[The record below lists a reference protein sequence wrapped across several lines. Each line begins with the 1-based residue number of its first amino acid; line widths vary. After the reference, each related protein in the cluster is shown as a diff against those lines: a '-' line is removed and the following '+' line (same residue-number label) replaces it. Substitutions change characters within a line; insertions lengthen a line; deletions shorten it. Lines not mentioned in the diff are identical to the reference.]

1 MINKTHFDEKKIQS
15 DISELQNYVKAE
27 LGMGKSIDD
36 ILYNTDKFEKYEKIL
51 KKMNL
56 AFLLTVLNT
65 FKSKIII
72 DMILDSVRDKIE
84 QVKY

>member
-1 MINKTHFDEKKIQS
+1 MTKKIQS

-51 KKMNL
+51 KEDEFGI
-56 AFLLTVLNT
+56 FLLTVLNN

-72 DMILDSVRDKIE
+72 EMILDSVRDKINE
-84 QVKY
+84 